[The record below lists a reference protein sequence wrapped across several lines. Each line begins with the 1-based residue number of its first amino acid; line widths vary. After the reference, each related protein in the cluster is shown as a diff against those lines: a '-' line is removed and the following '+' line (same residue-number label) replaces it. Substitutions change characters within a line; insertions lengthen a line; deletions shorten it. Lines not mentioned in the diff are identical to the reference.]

1 MTISWIFLPF
11 RPDPNSF
18 EMDGSVH
25 RFQMEMLNF
34 WISLDFSSISSGEV
48 PEHSY
53 WRISPLFSFF
63 FFFSLPRSLGLGRG
77 VRCVCM
83 SGYHV
88 AIRSM
93 QRRRTRKSFV
103 HGQKDN
109 VPNPALISIGSLQSA
124 YYYSVPSVEGVTSR
138 PDDPNSSSEAYSH
151 MNSGCMCHSNI
162 PYSPKG
168 MDPL

>member
-1 MTISWIFLPF
+1 MVRSIGSRWRCLIFGFPSTFLQSAAEKSQNILIGGF
-11 RPDPNSF
+11 
-18 EMDGSVH
+18 
-25 RFQMEMLNF
+25 
-34 WISLDFSSISSGEV
+34 
-48 PEHSY
+48 
-53 WRISPLFSFF
+53 PLFFPSF

>member
-1 MTISWIFLPF
+1 MDFPRLFFNQQRRSPRTFLLEDFP
-11 RPDPNSF
+11 SF
-18 EMDGSVH
+18 
-25 RFQMEMLNF
+25 FL
-34 WISLDFSSISSGEV
+34 L
-48 PEHSY
+48 
-53 WRISPLFSFF
+53 FF
-63 FFFSLPRSLGLGRG
+63 FFPSSEFGAWTGCSL
-77 VRCVCM
+77 CVCM

>member
-1 MTISWIFLPF
+1 MTISWSFLPF

-18 EMDGSVH
+18 EMNGSAH

-34 WISLDFSSISSGEV
+34 WLFFNQQRRSLGTFLLEDI
-48 PEHSY
+48 P
-53 WRISPLFSFF
+53 SFF
-63 FFFSLPRSLGLGRG
+63 RPFFFSLLPRSLGLGGG

-83 SGYHV
+83 PGYHV
-88 AIRSM
+88 AIRRM
-93 QRRRTRKSFV
+93 QRRRTRKSFA

-109 VPNPALISIGSLQSA
+109 VPNPALISIGFLQSA
-124 YYYSVPSVEGVTSR
+124 YYYSVPSVEVVTSK
-138 PDDPNSSSEAYSH
+138 PEDPNSSSEAYSH
-151 MNSGCMCHSNI
+151 MNSGFMCHSKI